1 MQRLFIRGLYR
12 LFRKAYLNRHR
23 YDVNNYYN
31 YSGQCKNNITAIG
44 PPSAPE
50 IQVEEISAAE
60 LELQWNEPFTWPG
73 YPVLDY
79 SVTRE
84 DFPGNIVEYL
94 KSPFT
99 ISPDVPVQVSCS
111 M

>member
-1 MQRLFIRGLYR
+1 MQE
-12 LFRKAYLNRHR
+12 
-23 YDVNNYYN
+23 YY
-31 YSGQCKNNITAIG
+31 ITAIG

-50 IQVEEISAAE
+50 IQVEEISAE

-84 DFPGNIVEYL
+84 DFPGNIVESEVRPIKPSLFLLMCLY
-94 KSPFT
+94 KFH
-99 ISPDVPVQVSCS
+99 VQCDS
-111 M
+111 